1 MIENVETAEYVSKL
15 LLNLNSQLN
24 ESVGRVE
31 RGSSPDEFTTYRR
44 CVGRLI
50 NSIFE
55 DILEPLYAKHPTLK
69 PRELE
74 RSYFKAQAEI

>member
-1 MIENVETAEYVSKL
+1 LIENVETAECVSKL

-24 ESVGRVE
+24 ESVERVE
-31 RGSSPDEFTTYRR
+31 RGSSPDEFTTYRDAS
-44 CVGRLI
+44 GGL
-50 NSIFE
+50 SIQFFE

-74 RSYFKAQAEI
+74 T

>member
-1 MIENVETAEYVSKL
+1 LIENVETAEFVSKL

-24 ESVGRVE
+24 ESVERVK

-44 CVGRLI
+44 CIGRLI

-55 DILEPLYAKHPTLK
+55 DIFEPLYAKHPIFK
-69 PRELE
+69 PRSWK
-74 RSYFKAQAEI
+74 RSYFKVQAEI

>member
-1 MIENVETAEYVSKL
+1 LIENVETAEYVSKL
-15 LLNLNSQLN
+15 VVNLNSQLN
-24 ESVGRVE
+24 EFVERVE
-31 RGSSPDEFTTYRR
+31 RGSSRNEFTTYRR

-50 NSIFE
+50 NSILE

-74 RSYFKAQAEI
+74 T